1 MKIFTLDFAEVKTY
15 LEMHECFKT
24 AFHLPDYYGR
34 NMDALWDCLYCSYDE
49 NTTIYVKNCAE
60 VSAELQS
67 EVELM
72 KELFQELQQALKCSI
87 NSLQDFSRQLLLLL
101 RRVLRWVRQVLPLI
115 LRRT

>member
-49 NTTIYVKNCAE
+49 NAIQTITMTNNFIF
-60 VSAELQS
+60 LQC
-67 EVELM
+67 
-72 KELFQELQQALKCSI
+72 F
-87 NSLQDFSRQLLLLL
+87 N
-101 RRVLRWVRQVLPLI
+101 
-115 LRRT
+115 

>member
-72 KELFQELQQALKCSI
+72 KELFQELHEKDGVVIRYEERGDAG
-87 NSLQDFSRQLLLLL
+87 NEGY
-101 RRVLRWVRQVLPLI
+101 LI
-115 LRRT
+115 